1 MRATTAL
8 FLLLLSTSL
17 PLHAKQVL
25 IATINHQTPR
35 LMVSQ
40 SIMDNIYQ
48 RLGYNMTIVK
58 FPPKRTLLEV
68 NYGSAN
74 GELARGVII
83 EADNP
88 DLIRIPYAIGHIK
101 LVAIQRSGAKAINQL
116 DDLKPLRIGV
126 LRGFVTTDKLSKS
139 LKREIYNDLPGLF
152 KGLNK
157 KRVDV
162 ILFTQLDSQYYFRQL
177 QQKNKTQPALIF
189 SQPLMEIPVYHY
201 LHKRSKNIANALQQE
216 MQKMQ
221 ASGELQQLIDNAEQK
236 FMAIKPNALKTH

>member
-1 MRATTAL
+1 
-8 FLLLLSTSL
+8 
-17 PLHAKQVL
+17 
-25 IATINHQTPR
+25 
-35 LMVSQ
+35 
-40 SIMDNIYQ
+40 
-48 RLGYNMTIVK
+48 
-58 FPPKRTLLEV
+58 V

-88 DLIRIPYAIGHIK
+88 NLIRIPYAIGQVK

-126 LRGFVTTDKLSKS
+126 LRGFVTTEKLSKS

-177 QQKNKTQPALIF
+177 QQKNKTQQALIF

-221 ASGELQQLIDNAEQK
+221 ASGELQQLINNAEQK